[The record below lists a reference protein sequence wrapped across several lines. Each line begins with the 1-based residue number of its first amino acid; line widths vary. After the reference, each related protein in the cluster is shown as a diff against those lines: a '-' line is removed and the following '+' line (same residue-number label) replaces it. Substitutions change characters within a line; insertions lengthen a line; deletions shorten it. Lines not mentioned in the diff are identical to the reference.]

1 MGQDV
6 PTPDD
11 GAPAMLDAPGGAV
24 AVAPAVSLAPRAD
37 APVTLAATPA
47 MTPGT
52 TDDAALVR
60 RYEERLARDPMSLAW
75 APLADVHRKAGR
87 TREAIELCREGLSRF
102 PQYHTARLVL
112 AKAYLDAG
120 DAGAALAEIE
130 TALESGTR
138 DAEAHRLAGELHRRA
153 GRLPEAIAHLGE
165 AARLDPSDRESRLAL
180 ESLRGG
186 GQVPDGSPLAGL
198 LADDTFATFTF
209 GALCLEQG
217 LAEEAAQIFLRLL
230 AKDPGHARAREGLD
244 QALRAKTQRR
254 KGP

>member
-6 PTPDD
+6 PTAD
-11 GAPAMLDAPGGAV
+11 GGVPPMLDAPGAAV
-24 AVAPAVSLAPRAD
+24 AVSPGPRPD
-37 APVTLAATPA
+37 APA
-47 MTPGT
+47 MTE
-52 TDDAALVR
+52 DAALIR

-75 APLADVHRKAGR
+75 APLADAHRKAGR

-102 PQYHTARLVL
+102 PQYRTARLVL

-120 DAGAALAEIE
+120 DAAAALAEID
-130 TALESGTR
+130 TALEAGGAR

-153 GRLPEAIAHLGE
+153 GRLEEAIAHLGE

-186 GQVPDGSPLAGL
+186 GRVPDGSPLAGL
-198 LADDTFATFTF
+198 LADDTFATLTF